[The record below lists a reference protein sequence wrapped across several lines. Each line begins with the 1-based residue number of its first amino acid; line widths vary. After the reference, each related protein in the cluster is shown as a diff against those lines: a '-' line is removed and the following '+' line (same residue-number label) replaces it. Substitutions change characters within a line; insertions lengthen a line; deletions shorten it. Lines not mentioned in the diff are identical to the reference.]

1 MAQWLFPEV
10 ILKRLLST
18 GEVRFTVEASRAA
31 AVQDK
36 GQGTTSVVPQASPV
50 NPGPQLLRSSISSLL
65 VVAGV
70 IFAPQPAPAQT
81 PASFTIQQALSA
93 PFTSELRAAP
103 TKGLLAWEANIDGRR
118 NLWVAEPAA
127 GGKYTSRQ
135 VTHYT
140 EDDGQELSAP
150 QFTPDA
156 EWIVYDR
163 GGSVQGETHP
173 VPNPAWVPE
182 GEKQQ
187 VWIVS
192 ANGGEPRLLSEGH
205 APAVSPDDKTVA
217 YLLKGEVWTIRRDD
231 PKAKPAQLVQ
241 TRGTAEHLRWSPDGA
256 RLAFVTNRD
265 DHSFIAVYTFASK
278 SIDYLDPST
287 DLDSEPAWSPDSKQI
302 AFLRIPWEKD
312 ALLFVPH
319 RTALPWSIRIA
330 DAATGKGHEI
340 FRASD
345 GPGSAFRGTD
355 SEDQLHW
362 VPGRRIIFPWEKT
375 GWLHLYSV
383 HATGDKPT
391 ELTPGD
397 NFEVEHVSLSAFG
410 KTLVFDSNQ
419 NDIDRRH
426 VWLVQFAPEGSNSK
440 PGEFTRGEGIE
451 TQPVVASNGAI
462 IVLRS
467 DAHTPMHAAIVEKD
481 QLTDLAPQ
489 AIPPDFPG
497 AKFVTPQQVIFP
509 ASDGLMIHGQLF
521 LPADLKPGEKR
532 AAAIFFHGGSQR
544 QMLLGFHYMEYYSN
558 AYAMNQYLASKGF
571 IVLSA
576 NYRSGIGYGLNF
588 REALN
593 YGADGASEFND
604 VMGAGLYLKSR
615 SDVDGA
621 HIGCW
626 GGSYGGYLT
635 ALALARASDLF
646 AAGVDMHGVHDWNL
660 ELPTF
665 MPWYDPQKL
674 KDVARLAFESS
685 PISSVSTW
693 RSPVLLIHGDDDRN
707 VPFAETVQLVE
718 ALRRRHVEFE
728 ELIFPD
734 EIHDFLLRR
743 SWVRAYTA
751 GAEFLQSKLRGETA
765 PAASR

>member
-1 MAQWLFPEV
+1 MTLAA
-10 ILKRLLST
+10 LSI
-18 GEVRFTVEASRAA
+18 AA
-31 AVQDK
+31 ITAL
-36 GQGTTSVVPQASPV
+36 A
-50 NPGPQLLRSSISSLL
+50 
-65 VVAGV
+65 
-70 IFAPQPAPAQT
+70 QPAT
-81 PASFTIQQALSA
+81 FTIQQALSA

-103 TKGLLAWEANIDGRR
+103 SKGRLAWEANIDGRR

-127 GGKYTSRQ
+127 AGKGYTSRQ

-150 QFTPDA
+150 EFTSDA

-173 VPNPAWVPE
+173 VPNPAWFPG

-187 VWIVS
+187 VWVVS
-192 ANGGEPRLLSEGH
+192 AHGGDPRLLGDGH
-205 APAVSPDDKTVA
+205 SPAVSPDGKTVA
-217 YLLKGEVWTIRRDD
+217 YLLKGQVWTVLLDD

-256 RLAFVTNRD
+256 RLAFVTSRD

-278 SIDYLDPST
+278 SIGYLDPST
-287 DLDSEPAWSPDSKQI
+287 DLDSEPTWSPDSKQI
-302 AFLRIPWEKD
+302 AFLRVPWEKD

-319 RTALPWSIRIA
+319 RTALPWSIRVA
-330 DAATGKGHEI
+330 DAATGTGHEI
-340 FRASD
+340 WHAD
-345 GPGSAFRGTD
+345 PGPGSAYRGTD
-355 SEDQLHW
+355 SDDQLHW
-362 VPGRRIIFPWEKT
+362 AAGDRIVFPWEKT
-375 GWLHLYSV
+375 GWLQFWAAPV
-383 HATGDKPT
+383 AGGKAEPI
-391 ELTPGD
+391 
-397 NFEVEHVSLSAFG
+397 NAVVFEVEHVALSADR
-410 KTLVFDSNQ
+410 KTLVYDSNQ
-419 NDIDRRH
+419 DDIDRRH
-426 VWLVQFAPEGSNSK
+426 IWRIDFASDRANSK
-440 PGEFTRGEGIE
+440 PQQLSSGDGIE
-451 TQPVVASNGAI
+451 TQPVVASDGAVA
-462 IVLRS
+462 VLGS
-467 DAHTPMHAAIVEKD
+467 DAHVPMHAAVVENGK
-481 QLTDLAPQ
+481 LTDLAPQ
-489 AIPPDFPG
+489 AVPPDFPG
-497 AKFVTPQQVIFP
+497 SKFVTPQQVLFP
-509 ASDGLMIHGQLF
+509 AADGLMIHGQLF
-521 LPADLKPGEKR
+521 LPADLKPGEKQP
-532 AAAIFFHGGSQR
+532 AAIFFHGGSQR
-544 QMLLGFHYMEYYSN
+544 QMLLGWHYMEYYSN

-571 IVLSA
+571 IVLSV

-615 SDVDGA
+615 PDVDGA

-635 ALALARASDLF
+635 ALALSRASDLF

-707 VPFAETVQLVE
+707 VPFAETVQLIE
-718 ALRRRHVEFE
+718 ALRRQHVEFE

-751 GAEFLQSKLRGETA
+751 GAEFLGRKLRGEAAPTA
-765 PAASR
+765 PR